1 MPRLSMRL
9 DTGPIS
15 IDLPDDWQVN
25 NLPVS
30 SAPALT
36 EDQMREALA
45 HPIGTPRISELAR
58 GKKTAVVVVDDL
70 TRPTPAHAYVPLII
84 EELKAGGIS
93 DDGIKIVGGVGCHRP
108 MLNTDFRL
116 KVGDW
121 VVDRYECVSHNPYE
135 HNVYV
140 GTTARGIR
148 VEVNDEVAEADVKIV
163 AGGIIP
169 HGSAGFGGGAKLILP
184 GVCSVDTITAHH
196 SSMRQGAERCV
207 VEGNE
212 FRDELE
218 QIARVAG
225 LDVVVN
231 CVMNADIGV
240 AGLFV
245 GDVVA
250 AHRAGVRAAME
261 LYTVDAPRGVDAA
274 IVSGFPQDREFGQSL
289 KGMHSCPST
298 VRPDG
303 TILFVTA
310 GTEGPGFHYLG
321 ERARKAAR
329 HAPTKPPANPAGEGR
344 HLIVYCPTVG
354 PNEVSRRVPST
365 ASFHHDLASAVAEL
379 RVRHPRA
386 TVNVFPQGA
395 MTIIRDAVRRR

>member
-1 MPRLSMRL
+1 
-9 DTGPIS
+9 
-15 IDLPDDWQVN
+15 
-25 NLPVS
+25 
-30 SAPALT
+30 
-36 EDQMREALA
+36 
-45 HPIGTPRISELAR
+45 
-58 GKKTAVVVVDDL
+58 
-70 TRPTPAHAYVPLII
+70 
-84 EELKAGGIS
+84 
-93 DDGIKIVGGVGCHRP
+93 
-108 MLNTDFRL
+108 MLNPDFRI

-121 VVDRYECVSHNPYE
+121 VVDRYECITHNPYE

-148 VEVNDEVAEADVKIV
+148 VELNDEVAEADVKIV

-169 HGSAGFGGGAKLILP
+169 HQSAGFGGGAKLILP
-184 GVCSVDTITAHH
+184 GVCSIGTISAHH
-196 SSMRQGAERCV
+196 ESMRIGTGRCV
-207 VEGNE
+207 VEGNL

-218 QIARVAG
+218 ETARVAG

-250 AHRAGVRAAME
+250 AHRAAVRAAVE

-289 KGMHSCPST
+289 KGMHRCPST

-303 TILFVTA
+303 TVLFVTA

-329 HAPTKPPANPAGEGR
+329 HEPARPPANPAGADR
-344 HLIVYCPTVG
+344 HLIVYCPTAG
-354 PNEVSRRVPST
+354 PNEVARRIPPG
-365 ASFHHDLASAVAEL
+365 ASFHKSVESAVAEL
-379 RVRHPRA
+379 RARHPRA

-395 MTIIRDAVRRR
+395 MTIIRDA